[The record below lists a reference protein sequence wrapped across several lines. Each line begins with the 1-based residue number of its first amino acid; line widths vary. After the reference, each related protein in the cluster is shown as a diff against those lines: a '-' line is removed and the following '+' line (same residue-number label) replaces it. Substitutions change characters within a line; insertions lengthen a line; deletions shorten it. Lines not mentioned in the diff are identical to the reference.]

1 MKKIVLA
8 MLMALGSLPLWA
20 QSNAATGNADFEAE
34 RSRLA
39 AERAAIEARFDKER
53 AACYQKFAVEDCL
66 RDSRKRR
73 RAETDH
79 IKRQESAINDIERQ
93 RRGAAELEKLD
104 QKAATRRPQ
113 DTPEKQEEA
122 RKGQQDREQ
131 RAADHAASRAATA
144 AEADERRRQFEAKQK
159 AQADE
164 QAKAAQRRA
173 EAPAAVERF
182 ESKQQKA
189 AEHRASRER
198 QNAERTKPRGAPLP
212 TPPASPASAPS
223 R

>member
-1 MKKIVLA
+1 MKNIVFA
-8 MLMALGSLPLWA
+8 VLMTLGSVPLWA
-20 QSNAATGNADFEAE
+20 QSNATTGNANFEAE

-39 AERAAIEARFDKER
+39 AERTAIEARFDKER

-104 QKAATRRPQ
+104 QKAAAKRPQ
-113 DTPEKQEEA
+113 DTPEKQDESRQA
-122 RKGQQDREQ
+122 QKDREQ
-131 RAADHAASRAATA
+131 RAADHAAGRAATA

-164 QAKAAQRRA
+164 KAKAAQRRA

-182 ESKQQKA
+182 ESKQQQA

-212 TPPASPASAPS
+212 APPASPASAPS

>member
-1 MKKIVLA
+1 MKNIVLA
-8 MLMALGSLPLWA
+8 VLMTLGSLPLWA
-20 QSNAATGNADFEAE
+20 QSTVVAGNADFDAE

-39 AERAAIEARFDKER
+39 AERAAIDARFEKER
-53 AACYQKFAVEDCL
+53 AACYQKFVVEDCL

-79 IKRQESAINDIERQ
+79 IKRQETAINDIERQ

-113 DTPEKQEEA
+113 DTPEKQNESRQA
-122 RKGQQDREQ
+122 QKDREQ
-131 RAADHAASRAATA
+131 RAAEHAASRSATA
-144 AEADERRRQFEAKQK
+144 AEADERRRQLAEKEK
-159 AQADE
+159 AHAE
-164 QAKAAQRRA
+164 NQAKAAQKRN
-173 EAPAAVERF
+173 EAPEAVERF
-182 ESKQQKA
+182 QSKQQKA

-212 TPPASPASAPS
+212 PAPPASAPS

>member
-1 MKKIVLA
+1 MKHIVLA
-8 MLMALGSLPLWA
+8 VLMTLGSLPLWA
-20 QSNAATGNADFEAE
+20 QSTAAAGNADFEAE
-34 RSRLA
+34 RSRLT
-39 AERAAIEARFDKER
+39 AERAAIDARFEKER

-66 RDSRKRR
+66 RDSRRRR

-79 IKRQESAINDIERQ
+79 IKRQETAINDIERQ

-113 DTPEKQEEA
+113 DTPEKQNESRQA
-122 RKGQQDREQ
+122 QKDREQ

-144 AEADERRRQFEAKQK
+144 AEADERRRELEEKQK
-159 AQADE
+159 AHADN
-164 QAKAAQRRA
+164 QAKAGQKRA
-173 EAPAAVERF
+173 EAPAAAERF
-182 ESKQQKA
+182 ENKQQKA

-212 TPPASPASAPS
+212 SASPASAPA